1 MTSRELTKPHPPTP
15 PPKKWLVSS
24 KVANFNNLQ
33 WEPNT
38 RLVQYLKDKKLVLNP
53 VLKLDICTY
62 LGIKLGF
69 KEN

>member
-1 MTSRELTKPHPPTP
+1 MTSRELTKPHPPT
-15 PPKKWLVSS
+15 PKKWLVSS
-24 KVANFNNLQ
+24 KVANFNNLH

-38 RLVQYLKDKKLVLNP
+38 RLVQYLKGKKLVLNP